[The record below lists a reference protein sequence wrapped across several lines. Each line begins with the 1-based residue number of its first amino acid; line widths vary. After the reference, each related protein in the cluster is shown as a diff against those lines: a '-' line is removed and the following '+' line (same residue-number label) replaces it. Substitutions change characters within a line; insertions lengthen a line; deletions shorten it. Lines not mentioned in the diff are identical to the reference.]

1 MFGAVTV
8 GAGTGLYGPSSGAG
22 ENGGD
27 GDGGGCKAG
36 GGSPWPIPLSGLVFA
51 PAASELL
58 RRRLSNSN
66 DANVTKLSNRSRIR
80 SFHFS
85 SKNTHSYLISNLSNY
100 AISIWHFTTTFD

>member
-1 MFGAVTV
+1 MFGAVIV

-27 GDGGGCKAG
+27 GDGGGCRAG
-36 GGSPWPIPLSGLVFA
+36 GGSPWPIPLSGLVLA
-51 PAASELL
+51 AAASELL

-85 SKNTHSYLISNLSNY
+85 SEIKIYKRFKIY
-100 AISIWHFTTTFD
+100 KKK